1 MTGPKK
7 DNRWL
12 RPFRRS
18 RRTPSLGKRELSVL
32 EILWQSELLT
42 AQQIYE
48 QVSDSGIG
56 LNTVQSTLERL
67 YRKSLIAREK
77 TGRAYF
83 YSAGVSRAELISSL
97 LTDIE
102 LDIAGGDMGAMIS
115 GFKSYIRGQQ
125 ESDDSDMEGADH

>member
-1 MTGPKK
+1 MTKSKK
-7 DNRWL
+7 GHHWFS
-12 RPFRRS
+12 PFRRS

-42 AQQIYE
+42 AQHIHE
-48 QVSDSGIG
+48 RMSDTGIG

-83 YSAGVSRAELISSL
+83 YSASVSREEIISSL
-97 LTDIE
+97 LADIE
-102 LDIAGGDMGAMIS
+102 LDIAGGDMRAMIS
-115 GFKSYIRGQQ
+115 GFKAYVRDQHQ
-125 ESDDSDMEGADH
+125 PDDGDMGNEDL